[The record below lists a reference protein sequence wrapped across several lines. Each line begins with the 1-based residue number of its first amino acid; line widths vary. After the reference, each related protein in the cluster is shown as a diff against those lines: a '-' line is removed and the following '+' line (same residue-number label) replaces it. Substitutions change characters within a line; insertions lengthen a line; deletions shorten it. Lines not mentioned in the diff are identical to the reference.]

1 MQLTNQTSIRT
12 LAYLTIITVAAALAV
27 GRVASLPKSTTAI
40 TTACDG
46 ANDSKPAVRK
56 IDKLIDDYAR
66 RRAGIAAALS
76 GCR

>member
-27 GRVASLPKSTTAI
+27 GRVASLPEPTIAI
-40 TTACDG
+40 TTACIG